1 MAKSLH
7 YCELILNLNE
17 RLFTNTLAGITE
29 EQLEHRVSEHNNP
42 LRWIAAH
49 TVSARYN
56 MLLFLGKPANNPYNP
71 LFENFKAYDK
81 GLKYPTLAE
90 INSGWQKAT
99 ALLKEAL
106 KSVSEEYLVADSPL
120 KSPIGDFT
128 NGGTFAFMVQHE
140 SYDIGQMAFLKKYH
154 TREAMTYN

>member
-1 MAKSLH
+1 MAKPLY

-17 RLFTNTLAGITE
+17 RLFFNSLAGVTDDQAEQRITD
-29 EQLEHRVSEHNNP
+29 HNNP

-56 MLLFLGKPANNPYNP
+56 MLLFLGKPSANPYRH
-71 LFENFKAYDK
+71 LFENFKAYDPA
-81 GLKYPTLAE
+81 LKYPTLAE
-90 INSGWQKAT
+90 IKSEWQQVT
-99 ALLKEAL
+99 ALVKDAL
-106 KSVSEEYLVADSPL
+106 KSISDEHLAAESPL

-140 SYDIGQMAFLKKYH
+140 SYDVGQMAFLKKYL
-154 TREAMTYN
+154 TKEAMSYN